1 MNFFN
6 LFIFLVLIHSLPVAA
21 YAQSFYSDEGY
32 VEFSSSVPLH
42 SFKGVSNNLVGKI
55 DFDKNTVDFFVDLAT
70 LDTGNEKRDKDM
82 RETLEV
88 SEHPF
93 AEFFGRLTSDFNTKS
108 TEPQKVTAKG
118 EFKVHGVPKTVEVTG
133 TLRNT
138 ADGLKLTASW
148 TVLLSEHDI
157 EPPGIL
163 FYKVNDEQEVSIE
176 ILLTP
181 EN

>member
-1 MNFFN
+1 M
-6 LFIFLVLIHSLPVAA
+6 PVTA
-21 YAQSFYSDEGY
+21 YAQSFYSEEGY
-32 VEFSSSVPLH
+32 VEFRSSVPLH

-55 DFDKNTVDFFVDLAT
+55 DLDKNTVDFFVDLAT

-82 RETLEV
+82 RETLKV

-93 AEFFGRLTSDFNTKS
+93 AEFFGKLISDFDVES
-108 TEPQKVTAKG
+108 IDPQKVAAKG
-118 EFKVHGVPKTVEVTG
+118 EFKVHGVPKIVEVDG
-133 TLRNT
+133 MLRKT
-138 ADGLKLTASW
+138 DDGLKLTASW